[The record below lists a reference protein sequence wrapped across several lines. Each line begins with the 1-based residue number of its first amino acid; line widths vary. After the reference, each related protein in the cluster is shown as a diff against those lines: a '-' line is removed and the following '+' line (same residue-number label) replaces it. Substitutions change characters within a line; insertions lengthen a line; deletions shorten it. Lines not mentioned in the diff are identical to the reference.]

1 MIIFISDS
9 LFLLYIVTF
18 LVIIITI
25 YKCIK
30 AKKIET
36 KTIVIILIGVVYLL
50 FYSYESIP
58 SEKVQYNHIAIS
70 DVEGLSEKEIVNKI
84 LIQEFD
90 YYKSEK
96 LFTKN
101 QIFDYK
107 INRIN
112 GPIIMGPLSR
122 PRSKILR
129 VAVSRIILS
138 SEASK
143 VKLVGNLVA

>member
-1 MIIFISDS
+1 MILKMIIFISDS

-36 KTIVIILIGVVYLL
+36 KTIVITLIGVVYLL

-84 LIQEFD
+84 LIQ
-90 YYKSEK
+90 
-96 LFTKN
+96 
-101 QIFDYK
+101 
-107 INRIN
+107 
-112 GPIIMGPLSR
+112 
-122 PRSKILR
+122 
-129 VAVSRIILS
+129 
-138 SEASK
+138 
-143 VKLVGNLVA
+143 

>member
-1 MIIFISDS
+1 MIMFISDS

-58 SEKVQYNHIAIS
+58 SEKVQS
-70 DVEGLSEKEIVNKI
+70 
-84 LIQEFD
+84 
-90 YYKSEK
+90 
-96 LFTKN
+96 
-101 QIFDYK
+101 
-107 INRIN
+107 
-112 GPIIMGPLSR
+112 
-122 PRSKILR
+122 
-129 VAVSRIILS
+129 
-138 SEASK
+138 
-143 VKLVGNLVA
+143 